1 MLRRLSISTRL
12 SALFALVLVATLVTG
27 VAAIWQSNSDQKL
40 AVRLENVLR
49 SNADIEKLNGLIYAV
64 VMDSRGIYMAK
75 DAAAAKPFAD
85 GMARNLDRMVEV
97 VRGWEARVEPQ
108 DRALFTEMRS
118 RVDQFRQ
125 FRLDMAAR
133 GLAEGPAAARALG
146 DNDQNRAVRSAL
158 NKDLETLAASLDRA
172 SNRIADDGEA
182 LHATGVMLVA
192 GAVLLAF
199 LLSLFGM
206 WMARAGIA
214 RPIIALSAAMER
226 IARGDTAVT
235 VPERGRSDE
244 IGTMAGTVEVFRE
257 AVANSERLKLSLE
270 GESRARGERQT
281 RLETSVRDFESDAA
295 AALSSVVDLA
305 ARVAGSARSQI
316 DTAEDSKRRTRTMA
330 QASRQTTVNVQ
341 TVAAA
346 AEELSASIGEI
357 NRRVAEAAST
367 ARAAVVTAERS
378 SGAMQSL
385 DTAAQRIG
393 DVVGL
398 IQSIAAQTNLL
409 ALNATIEA
417 ARAGEAGRG
426 FAVVANE
433 VKALAGQTAKA
444 TEEIAQQVVAVQ
456 ATTRQSVA
464 AIEEIQST
472 IRTIDALTV
481 QVAAA
486 VEEQGASTNE
496 IARNVSEAARATGE
510 VDHTIGSVD
519 EGVGETA
526 KSAEGLLGLA
536 ESLTAEAKRLETRM
550 DGFFAGIKAA

>member
-12 SALFALVLVATLVTG
+12 SALFALVLVATLITG

-97 VRGWEARVEPQ
+97 VRGWEARVEPE
-108 DRALFTEMRS
+108 DRALFNEMRG

-158 NKDLETLAASLDRA
+158 NKDLETLATSLDRA

-182 LHATGVMLVA
+182 VHATGVMLVV

-281 RLETSVRDFESDAA
+281 RLETSVRNFEGDAA
-295 AALSSVVDLA
+295 AALTSVVDLA

-433 VKALAGQTAKA
+433 VKGLADQTAKA
-444 TEEIAQQVVAVQ
+444 TKDIAEQVRGIQQ
-456 ATTRQSVA
+456 ATTETSQSIDGVA
-464 AIEEIQST
+464 AT
-472 IRTIDALTV
+472 IREID
-481 QVAAA
+481 QAAA
-486 VEEQGASTNE
+486 RIAAAMEEQGQAIVE
-496 IARNVSEAARATGE
+496 IARNVHQASQGTQEVTGNI
-510 VDHTIGSVD
+510 VGVSASVSHT
-519 EGVGETA
+519 GETA
-526 KSAEGLLGLA
+526 QEVLAAANALNEQSGGLRREVARFLA
-536 ESLTAEAKRLETRM
+536 GVR
-550 DGFFAGIKAA
+550 G